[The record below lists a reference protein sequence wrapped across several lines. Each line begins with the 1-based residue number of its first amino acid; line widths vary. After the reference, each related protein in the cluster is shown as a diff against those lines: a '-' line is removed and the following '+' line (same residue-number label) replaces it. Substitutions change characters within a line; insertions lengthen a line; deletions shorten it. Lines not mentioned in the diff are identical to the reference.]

1 MTVLGITGPTG
12 AGKTTLLRE
21 VEKLGGAVIDC
32 DAVYHEMLK
41 SDITL
46 QDMLEREFGPLR
58 DEGGAI
64 DRKKLGGIVFGDP
77 EKLEALN
84 AIAWKGITR
93 RVRDILEECGQ
104 QGRTLAAIDAIAL
117 FEGGLAE
124 LCQYTIAITAP
135 WEDRITRLMG
145 RESISRDYAEAR
157 LRAQHNGSYFQHL
170 CDFTL
175 DNSGAKD
182 AFYQT
187 ARTLILQLLNSAPNC
202 GRVFDHTN
210 PKPTIFKEDHHE

>member
-58 DEGGAI
+58 DEAGSI
-64 DRKKLGGIVFGDP
+64 DRKKLGSIVFGDP
-77 EKLEALN
+77 EKLEILN

-93 RVRDILEECGQ
+93 RVRDILEECRQ
-104 QGRTLAAIDAIAL
+104 QGRALAAVDAIAL
-117 FEGGLAE
+117 VESPLKE
-124 LCQYTIAITAP
+124 LCQLTVAVLAP
-135 WEDRITRLMG
+135 QEVRVKRIMV
-145 RESISRDYAEAR
+145 REGISESYAWARVKAQRPDEYFSQNCDY
-157 LRAQHNGSYFQHL
+157 
-170 CDFTL
+170 
-175 DNSGAKD
+175 
-182 AFYQT
+182 
-187 ARTLILQLLNSAPNC
+187 TLINDCPAAEDFSQKARQFLKEVLL
-202 GRVFDHTN
+202 
-210 PKPTIFKEDHHE
+210 